1 MLYFSGTK
9 SAINP
14 ADLMQG
20 NRQIKRTADKEVAA

>member
-1 MLYFSGTK
+1 MLYFSGTN

-20 NRQIKRTADKEVAA
+20 YRHIERMADKEVAA